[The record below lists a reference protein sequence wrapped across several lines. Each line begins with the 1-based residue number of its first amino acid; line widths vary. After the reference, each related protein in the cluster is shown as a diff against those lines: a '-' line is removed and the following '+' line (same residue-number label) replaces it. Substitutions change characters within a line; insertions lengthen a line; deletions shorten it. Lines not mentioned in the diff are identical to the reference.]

1 MMCVDI
7 AQLDPLQ
14 IYVTLTQTVI
24 PRPITWVLSE
34 NANGSLS
41 PWALFIFQHRLE
53 RTTIGDDLYGPKI
66 RRASKGYS

>member
-1 MMCVDI
+1 LPREKADLTSSSHKLEQRMMCVDI

-34 NANGSLS
+34 NANGSL
-41 PWALFIFQHRLE
+41 
-53 RTTIGDDLYGPKI
+53 
-66 RRASKGYS
+66 